1 MKLKNRFAVVGG
13 SLMAGAAG
21 FANAALDP
29 AVAEGIN
36 GIKADASELNGL
48 VVPVIIAILGMVIV
62 IKLVKRFGNKI

>member
-1 MKLKNRFAVVGG
+1 MKLQKKLAVVGG

-29 AVAEGIN
+29 AVAAGVES
-36 GIKADASELNGL
+36 IKSDAAELNGL
-48 VVPVIIAILGMVIV
+48 VVPVVIAVLAMVIV